1 MLLLCPAHTY
11 WLIGSCWHMLRFIER
26 RDNLSAVTWTSTSH
40 YPSNCLSASPSAH
53 TYDVCLSICLSVCLS
68 VCLRARIWNATPS
81 TNFNRSTEQHT
92 HSKGLSKQQNEKGM
106 CYMTWDQHGRYST
119 VRTNLIHSL
128 YSQILSSWILLQ
140 CLSGIRRPR
149 GTKGWGERG
158 GGGRGRKRMRLDEI
172 EEEKKRTDTAD
183 QERISIE

>member
-1 MLLLCPAHTY
+1 VQDIL
-11 WLIGSCWHMLRFIER
+11 
-26 RDNLSAVTWTSTSH
+26 
-40 YPSNCLSASPSAH
+40 
-53 TYDVCLSICLSVCLS
+53 
-68 VCLRARIWNATPS
+68 
-81 TNFNRSTEQHT
+81 Q
-92 HSKGLSKQQNEKGM
+92 
-106 CYMTWDQHGRYST
+106 QHGLYSS
-119 VRTNLIHSL
+119 VRTHLIHSR
-128 YSQILSSWILLQ
+128 YSQILSSLILLQ